1 MRYNGDMEPL
11 LNLLRD
17 FLSPRGIDSFAPI
30 ALSDCRITYAA
41 LLERSMANP
50 MAAVI
55 LLIPYYTGDRAD
67 RNLSLYAVPQDYHL
81 FTAELGKELTA
92 FLSEHYPDHH
102 FAFFSDHSPLDERD
116 AAAKTGLGVIGDN
129 QLLISPRYGSY
140 VFLAELIT
148 DLPLTVN
155 KPQLSDP
162 QGCMHC
168 HKCRLA
174 CPSPTNCLS
183 AITQK
188 KGELSEE
195 ECALMRKH
203 DTVWGC
209 DICQTVCPMN
219 TGIQKSPIPFFEE
232 KRIWH
237 LTSEQL
243 RCMDK
248 SDLKSRAFAWRGRS
262 VIERNLKIAE
272 RIP

>member
-1 MRYNGDMEPL
+1 MEQL
-11 LNLLRD
+11 LNLLQG
-17 FLSPRGIDSFAPI
+17 FLPPRGIDSFAPI

-50 MAAVI
+50 MTAVI

-92 FLSEHYPDHH
+92 FLSAHYPENQ

-148 DLPLTVN
+148 DLPMTAGKV
-155 KPQLSDP
+155 QLSEP
-162 QGCMHC
+162 QGCLQC
-168 HKCRLA
+168 QKCRMA

-188 KGELSEE
+188 KGVLSEE
-195 ECALMRKH
+195 ECELMRKYN
-203 DTVWGC
+203 TVWGC

-219 TGIQKSPIPFFEE
+219 ADIQTSPIPFFKENQ
-232 KRIWH
+232 IWH
-237 LTSEQL
+237 LTSVQL
-243 RCMDK
+243 RNMEK
-248 SDLKSRAFAWRGRS
+248 SEWKSRAFAWRGRS
-262 VIERNLKIAE
+262 VIERNLMIAE
-272 RIP
+272 KIQ